1 MSSKH
6 NFAPRKNMNRS
17 NEIPHEMQRTCTVYG
32 LFTV

>member
-1 MSSKH
+1 
-6 NFAPRKNMNRS
+6 MNRS